1 MKRYHMLAFTAG
13 NNHHLLSHF
22 FIISL
27 FYCLYATIQ
36 VNTWDH
42 NPIDGKLSRFV
53 EFFFF
58 LSKCIV
64 TQLSGIRPLKLNYQE
79 LWSQ

>member
-22 FIISL
+22 IMISL

-42 NPIDGKLSRFV
+42 NPIDAKLSRFV
-53 EFFFF
+53 EVFFFIQMY
-58 LSKCIV
+58 SNSI
-64 TQLSGIRPLKLNYQE
+64 IRN
-79 LWSQ
+79 